1 MPDDLIT
8 AVERSKK
15 GAVVTLNGE
24 EKIFVSRALLIEREF
39 TEGLSLQRDE
49 LAQWLLPRQYPE
61 ALNLAVSLLAQRAH
75 SSGEIEKKLRD
86 KFYLPETVEM
96 VLYKLEKEHFL
107 NDEAFATEYAASLSR
122 RQMGRTR
129 ITQELRRKGIAPELI
144 QQALEALGIAAAVNE
159 RADHDRAHIDHGVDV
174 SAVQRLVAGVDR
186 VKGLAGGLDADAAL
200 HGLDAVVQ
208 QRLKQQDRLDH
219 ALDGKGLAAV
229 SRPAL
234 LPVVADHID
243 AEHRRVCLGQ
253 LRDIIC
259 KTALR
264 GIRQALRQQAF
275 KKLFHNRLPF
285 VLRREQARR

>member
-61 ALNLAVSLLAQRAH
+61 ALNLAVSLLAQRAR
-75 SSGEIEKKLRD
+75 SSGEIEQKLRD
-86 KFYLPETVEM
+86 RFYLPETVEM

-129 ITQELRRKGIAPELI
+129 ITQELRRKGIAPALI
-144 QQALEALGIAAAVNE
+144 QQALESLDAEEADGAALVLARKLLRRYERESDPRKAMQKLLMAMARRGYGFEEARAAAT
-159 RADHDRAHIDHGVDV
+159 
-174 SAVQRLVAGVDR
+174 AGDS
-186 VKGLAGGLDADAAL
+186 GTGGLIFPHRA
-200 HGLDAVVQ
+200 GFPE
-208 QRLKQQDRLDH
+208 K
-219 ALDGKGLAAV
+219 
-229 SRPAL
+229 SS
-234 LPVVADHID
+234 LP
-243 AEHRRVCLGQ
+243 
-253 LRDIIC
+253 
-259 KTALR
+259 KTAPRLTTFCQLSIIDTIGNPR
-264 GIRQALRQQAF
+264 LFVHEQTGQTAF
-275 KKLFHNRLPF
+275 KIHKHNTGGNTNGNQNDR
-285 VLRREQARR
+285 

>member
-86 KFYLPETVEM
+86 RFYLPETVEM

-107 NDEAFATEYAASLSR
+107 NDEAFAMEYAAALSR
-122 RQMGRTR
+122 RQTGRMR
-129 ITQELRRKGIAPELI
+129 IGQELRRKGIDPALI
-144 QQALEALGIAAAVNE
+144 QRALEALDEEEADDAAFTLARKLLKRYEREPDPRKAMQKLLMAMARRGYGFEEARAAAE
-159 RADHDRAHIDHGVDV
+159 RAL
-174 SAVQRLVAGVDR
+174 QE
-186 VKGLAGGLDADAAL
+186 
-200 HGLDAVVQ
+200 
-208 QRLKQQDRLDH
+208 
-219 ALDGKGLAAV
+219 
-229 SRPAL
+229 P
-234 LPVVADHID
+234 
-243 AEHRRVCLGQ
+243 E
-253 LRDIIC
+253 
-259 KTALR
+259 
-264 GIRQALRQQAF
+264 
-275 KKLFHNRLPF
+275 
-285 VLRREQARR
+285 E